1 MNGPPFNA
9 AANVADTHVVLINDE
24 LFIKVASF
32 SHSSVNFCMSKW
44 SSAVG
49 LLRVGWVLVP
59 TLCTKWSPA
68 WISYI
73 NYSLFNA

>member
-24 LFIKVASF
+24 LFIQVASF

-44 SSAVG
+44 SSSVG
-49 LLRVGWVLVP
+49 LL
-59 TLCTKWSPA
+59 LCELG
-68 WISYI
+68 I
-73 NYSLFNA
+73 NANSMHQVESSMDFIY